1 MIGQSRWTG
10 VYMDRVHDRSIKVD
24 WGLYGQSMIGQSRW
38 TGVYMDRVHDRS
50 IKVDWG
56 LYGQSP

>member
-1 MIGQSRWTG
+1 MLWGVAFFVLFLKLHGGLGSIWTESVIGQSRWTG
-10 VYMDRVHDRSIKVD
+10 VYMDRVR
-24 WGLYGQSMIGQSRW
+24 
-38 TGVYMDRVHDRS
+38 DRS